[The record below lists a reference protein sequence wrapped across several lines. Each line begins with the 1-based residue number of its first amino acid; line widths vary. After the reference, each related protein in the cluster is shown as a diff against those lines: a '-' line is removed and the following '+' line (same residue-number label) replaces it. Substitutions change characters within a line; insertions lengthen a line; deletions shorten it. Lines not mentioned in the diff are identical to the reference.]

1 MFAAFDIYFVE
12 KIIQSEERGFFM
24 PGFKLTETQRQ
35 RLREL
40 GADMDLE
47 QTVFGSID
55 ERDCSFRAMEQEMAR
70 KEKNHLDWLLVNNLR
85 PAICRIED
93 ILVNKL
99 NGEGFVQVFT
109 PVIISRGFL
118 NKMSIPKDHLLAQQV
133 FWIDKNKCLRP
144 MLAPNLYYLLKQLV
158 RLWKKPVRIFEVGPC
173 FRKDTKGSQH
183 LNEFTMLNLVELGT
197 PMDKRH
203 ERIEELAGI
212 LMEAAGIKNYEL
224 VSNTSEIYGQTI
236 DVVTGIELCSAAM
249 GPHPLDAAWGIID
262 PWVGLGFGL
271 ERIVMEIMG
280 YQNIQRAGRSLIY
293 LDGARLNI

>member
-1 MFAAFDIYFVE
+1 
-12 KIIQSEERGFFM
+12 M
-24 PGFKLTETQRQ
+24 PGFKLTETQKQ

-40 GADMDLE
+40 GSDIDLE
-47 QTVFGSID
+47 QIVFGSIN
-55 ERDCSFRAMEQEMAR
+55 ERYCSFRAMEQEMVR
-70 KEKNHLDWLLVNNLR
+70 KEKYRLDRLLASDLR
-85 PAICRIED
+85 PAICRIEN

-118 NKMSIPKDHLLAQQV
+118 NKMLIHEDHLLAQQV
-133 FWIDKNKCLRP
+133 FLIDKNKCLRP

-173 FRKDTKGSQH
+173 FRKDTKGSHH
-183 LNEFTMLNLVELGT
+183 LNEFTMLNLVELGIAL
-197 PMDKRH
+197 DKRH
-203 ERIEELAGI
+203 ERIKELTDI
-212 LMEAAGIKNYEL
+212 LMKAVGVKNYQL
-224 VSNTSEIYGQTI
+224 VSNPSEVYGQTI
-236 DVVTGIELCSAAM
+236 DVMTDIELCSAAM

-280 YQNIQRAGRSLIY
+280 YRNIQRAGRSLVY